1 MGRIAMQ
8 MLLNILSGVD
18 SKSSIKVEGEL
29 VIRESIA
36 PPSREGVNTQLMQT
50 KFRLI
55 VRGFLPPA

>member
-1 MGRIAMQ
+1 MQ